1 MQRSNPRSFIFL
13 CTGVYAASKRSQEII
28 SETLRLE
35 MVPFGVKVLAVT
47 TGAVK
52 TKGQTYFDDW
62 KLPDDSIYK
71 PIEDT
76 IAARACGHDGVERM
90 DTMAYA
96 NQVVNKIESGA
107 SGRVWLGTNAAG
119 VKFGSVFLPTSWMV
133 SSLVLLLLPAP
144 TAKLSVLTFRVG
156 QWGH

>member
-1 MQRSNPRSFIFL
+1 MFL
-13 CTGVYAASKRSQEII
+13 CTGAYAASKRSQEII

-52 TKGQTYFDDW
+52 TKGQTYFEDW
-62 KLPDDSIYK
+62 KLPANSIYK

-76 IAARACGHDGVERM
+76 ISARASGHDGVERT

-96 NQVVNKIESGA
+96 NQVANKIESGA
-107 SGRVWLGTNAAG
+107 SGRVWLGSNAAAI
-119 VKFGSVFLPTSWMV
+119 KFGSVFLPTSWMV
-133 SSLVLLLLPAP
+133 S
-144 TAKLSVLTFRVG
+144 
-156 QWGH
+156 